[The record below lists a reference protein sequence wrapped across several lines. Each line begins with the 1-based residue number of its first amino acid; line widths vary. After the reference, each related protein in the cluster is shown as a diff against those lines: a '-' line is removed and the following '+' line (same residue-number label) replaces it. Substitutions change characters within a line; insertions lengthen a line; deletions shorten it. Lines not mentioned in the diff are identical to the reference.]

1 LPRFPPVPI
10 LGVVIRPLFVIA
22 SIALCGCATGQ
33 ETRTQLDQL
42 LASVR
47 ALRADN
53 ERLEARLEKLE
64 QKAALEKATR
74 GSAQLKAPPAVA
86 ASVAAPKSD
95 RSLEALPPLTV
106 VKLKPRKEAAPNLD
120 TGVAV
125 LEPPEGVVEE
135 LRDSGAARAPGA
147 DGELDSTDLA
157 IADAQ
162 FDRALDGLKTGNA
175 KGSVAAMQQFVVE
188 WPRHPRAD
196 NALYFAG
203 VGLMSLEDYDG
214 AASSF
219 QRVTA
224 EYPAGDAVVDSMLK
238 LADCRVK
245 LKQPREA
252 KSTWERIVRNYPG
265 TPAASQAQARLSS
278 HTAASAASP

>member
-1 LPRFPPVPI
+1 M
-10 LGVVIRPLFVIA
+10 
-22 SIALCGCATGQ
+22 
-33 ETRTQLDQL
+33 
-42 LASVR
+42 SVR

-53 ERLEARLEKLE
+53 ARLEARLEKLE
-64 QKAALEKATR
+64 QRAALAQAPRAAAPAKPAVGPAEKAA
-74 GSAQLKAPPAVA
+74 S
-86 ASVAAPKSD
+86 
-95 RSLEALPPLTV
+95 SLDALPSLTV
-106 VKLKPRKEAAPNLD
+106 VKLKPKREAAPKLD

-125 LEPPEGVVEE
+125 IDPPEGVVEE
-135 LRDSGAARAPGA
+135 LRQADPARPGESE
-147 DGELDSTDLA
+147 DDPTDVA
-157 IADAQ
+157 IAEAQ
-162 FDRALDGLKTGNA
+162 FERALDGLKTGNA
-175 KGSVAAMQQFVVE
+175 QGGVQAMQKFIVD

-203 VGLMSLEDYDG
+203 VGLMSLDDFEG

-252 KSTWERIVRNYPG
+252 KSTWERILHTYPG
-265 TPAASQAQARLSS
+265 TPAALQAQARLTS
-278 HTAASAASP
+278 HAASAASP